1 LYVAKFLA
9 WANPNAGPSQDDR
22 SSNAWRWVY
31 PAGFA
36 FILVAS
42 LISRSRNSENDS
54 TDDDDSKMSKLKNDR
69 AVRMHKAMER
79 LDFATRNPEAQARMS
94 QDYE

>member
-1 LYVAKFLA
+1 LFIYSLA

-22 SSNAWRWVY
+22 TSNAWRWVY

-36 FILVAS
+36 AILVAS
-42 LISRSRNSENDS
+42 LISRARNTDADS
-54 TDDDDSKMSKLKNDR
+54 SDEDDAKMSKLKNDR

-79 LDFATRNPEAQARMS
+79 LDFATRTPEAQAKMS

>member
-1 LYVAKFLA
+1 MPLA
-9 WANPNAGPSQDDR
+9 WANPNNGPSQDDR

-31 PAGFA
+31 PVGFA
-36 FILVAS
+36 LIIAAS
-42 LISRSRNSENDS
+42 LISRSRNSDADATEA
-54 TDDDDSKMSKLKNDR
+54 DDKTMSKTKNDR

-79 LDFATRNPEAQARMS
+79 LDFATRGTEEQSKIS